1 MRELLTD
8 DASAWLRE
16 QLGQPKARRREI
28 RASVERLKG
37 RGLAKQEVVRIVA
50 EWLGE
55 EEGFVEV
62 V

>member
-8 DASAWLRE
+8 DASAWLRKP
-16 QLGQPKARRREI
+16 LDQPKARRREI
-28 RASVERLKG
+28 GALVERLKG
-37 RGLAKQEVVRIVA
+37 RELAKQEVLRILA
-50 EWLGE
+50 EWLG